1 MLSFFRKGGAAQLI
15 VGGVVFAIII
25 VFVLEFRAGRGP
37 DGSLKEDC
45 AVEVLNRCVS
55 VKDFYA
61 EYGLIVPPGLTAKK
75 VRTLELRKLIANG
88 LVDQNRGYG

>member
-37 DGSLKEDC
+37 AGSLKQNC
-45 AVEVLNRCVS
+45 AVQVLDHCVS
-55 VKDFYA
+55 VKGFYA

-75 VRTLELRKLIANG
+75 VRTLGLRKLIVNG
-88 LVDQNRGYG
+88 LIDQEAR